1 MSARLRGRQTAHNEP
16 GSSAHSRKDKMQ
28 LSLDHLIIR
37 SPAPAETLAQIAAQA
52 GTPLLADVERVSGV
66 ATGIVRAGSLDIEV
80 VGVGDEPPQLPH
92 GYGIGFV
99 ADGGL
104 DQAVSQLRAM
114 GFPTS
119 PAPVVSTGSG
129 PQRRAWRATQVHG
142 LLPDPFPAPTST
154 RRLGLRHR
162 ALERAAGVLA
172 RVPPVA
178 RAATRR
184 AGSSMVVVTEYAFDV
199 LAWRS
204 SVESGPRVVAVH
216 LGIAGHR
223 RAWEQLPL
231 AGDVPL
237 HLEDD
242 GLGVTRVL
250 LARTP
255 GMQEKAFSIGDVAF
269 EFGGG

>member
-1 MSARLRGRQTAHNEP
+1 
-16 GSSAHSRKDKMQ
+16 MQ
-28 LSLDHLIIR
+28 LRLDHLIIR
-37 SPAPAETLAQIAAQA
+37 SPAPAETLAQLAAQA
-52 GTPLLADVERVSGV
+52 GTPILADVERVRGV
-66 ATGIVRAGSLDIEV
+66 ETGIVRAGSLDIEV
-80 VGVGDEPPQLPH
+80 VGIGDEPPQLPH

-99 ADGGL
+99 ADVGL
-104 DQAVSQLRAM
+104 DEAVSQLRAM

-119 PAPVVSTGSG
+119 PAPRASTG
-129 PQRRAWRATQVHG
+129 PAAQRRIWRATQVHG

-154 RRLGLRHR
+154 RRLGFRHR

-204 SVESGPRVVAVH
+204 SVEDGPRVVAVH

-223 RAWEQLPL
+223 RAWERLPL

-237 HLEDD
+237 HLEND
-242 GLGVTRVL
+242 GRGITRVQ
-250 LARTP
+250 LAGAP
-255 GMQEKAFSIGDVAF
+255 GTHKEAFSIGEIAF
-269 EFGGG
+269 QFVGR

>member
-1 MSARLRGRQTAHNEP
+1 
-16 GSSAHSRKDKMQ
+16 MQ
-28 LSLDHLIIR
+28 VSLDHLIIR
-37 SPAPAETLAQIAAQA
+37 SPTPTETLTELAAQA
-52 GTPLLADVERVSGV
+52 GTPILADVECVSGV
-66 ATGIVRAGSLDIEV
+66 ATGIVRAGSVDIEV
-80 VGVGDEPPQLPH
+80 VGVGDEPPQRPH

-104 DQAVSQLRAM
+104 DEAVSQLRAM

-119 PAPVVSTGSG
+119 PAPSVSTGPASH
-129 PQRRAWRATQVHG
+129 RRTWRATQVHG

-154 RRLGLRHR
+154 RRPGFRDR
-162 ALERAAGVLA
+162 ALERAAAALA

-199 LAWRS
+199 HAWRS
-204 SVESGPRVVAVH
+204 SVDSGPRVVAVH

-223 RAWEQLPL
+223 RAWEQMPL

-255 GMQEKAFSIGDVAF
+255 GMHEKAFSIGDVAF
-269 EFGGG
+269 EFVSD

>member
-1 MSARLRGRQTAHNEP
+1 
-16 GSSAHSRKDKMQ
+16 MQ

-37 SPAPAETLAQIAAQA
+37 SPAPAETLAQLAAQA
-52 GTPLLADVERVSGV
+52 GTPILADVERVGGM

-80 VGVGDEPPQLPH
+80 VGVGDEPPQRAH
-92 GYGIGFV
+92 GYGIGLV

-104 DQAVSQLRAM
+104 DEAVSQLRAM

-119 PAPVVSTGSG
+119 PAPSVSTGSG
-129 PQRRAWRATQVHG
+129 AQRRRWRATQVHG
-142 LLPDPFPAPTST
+142 LLPDPFPAPAST
-154 RRLGLRHR
+154 RRPGYGHR

-184 AGSSMVVVTEYAFDV
+184 AGSSMVVVTEYGFDV

-204 SVESGPRVVAVH
+204 SVDSGPRVIAVH
-216 LGIAGHR
+216 LGVAGHR
-223 RAWEQLPL
+223 KTWEQLPL
-231 AGDVPL
+231 TGDVAL

-242 GLGVTRVL
+242 ELGVTRVL
-250 LARTP
+250 LAETP
-255 GMQEKAFSIGDVAF
+255 GMHQEAFSIGDVAF
-269 EFGGG
+269 QFVSAQ

>member
-1 MSARLRGRQTAHNEP
+1 
-16 GSSAHSRKDKMQ
+16 MQ

-37 SPAPAETLAQIAAQA
+37 SPTPTETLAQLAAQA
-52 GTPLLADVERVSGV
+52 GTPILADVECVSGV

-80 VGVGDEPPQLPH
+80 VGIGDEPPQLPH

-99 ADGGL
+99 TDGGL
-104 DQAVSQLRAM
+104 DEAVSQLRAM

-119 PAPVVSTGSG
+119 PAPSVSTG
-129 PQRRAWRATQVHG
+129 PTAQRRTWRATQVHG

-154 RRLGLRHR
+154 RRLGFGHR
-162 ALERAAGVLA
+162 ALERAAGALA

-199 LAWRS
+199 HAWRS
-204 SVESGPRVVAVH
+204 SVDSGPRVVAVD

-223 RAWEQLPL
+223 KVWEQLPL

-255 GMQEKAFSIGDVAF
+255 GTHKEAFSIGEIAF
-269 EFGGG
+269 QFVSR